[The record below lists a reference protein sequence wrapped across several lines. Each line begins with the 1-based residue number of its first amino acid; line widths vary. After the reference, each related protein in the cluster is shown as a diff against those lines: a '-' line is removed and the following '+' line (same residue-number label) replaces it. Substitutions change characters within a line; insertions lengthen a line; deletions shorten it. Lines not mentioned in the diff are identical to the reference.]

1 MKNIHI
7 CLLILLFFGCVN
19 SGNFNEKINI
29 LAKPMKI
36 INHVK
41 NEVFSFKKI
50 IEKIAE
56 NIGAPAIITKV
67 LDTAVCCIE

>member
-1 MKNIHI
+1 
-7 CLLILLFFGCVN
+7 
-19 SGNFNEKINI
+19 
-29 LAKPMKI
+29 MKI

-41 NEVFSFKKI
+41 NDGFSFKKI